1 LTEKE
6 TDALMTDLDQ
16 RMDLATDPV
25 CGMAVNP
32 DDARAKGLSTTYE
45 GREYFFCGKGCFLD
59 FADDP
64 KKYFDPNYVP
74 QM

>member
-1 LTEKE
+1 
-6 TDALMTDLDQ
+6 
-16 RMDLATDPV
+16 
-25 CGMAVNP
+25 MAVNP
-32 DDARAKGLSTTYE
+32 EDARAKGLNATYE

-74 QM
+74 HM

>member
-1 LTEKE
+1 
-6 TDALMTDLDQ
+6 MTDLDQ

-32 DDARAKGLSTTYE
+32 EDARAKGLNSTYQDN
-45 GREYFFCGKGCFLD
+45 EYFFCGKGCLLE

-64 KKYFDPNYVP
+64 QKYLDSDYVP
-74 QM
+74 HM

>member
-1 LTEKE
+1 
-6 TDALMTDLDQ
+6 MTDLDQ

-32 DDARAKGLSTTYE
+32 DETRASGLNTTYQ
-45 GREYFFCGKGCFLD
+45 GNEYFFCGKGCFLD

-64 KKYFDPNYVP
+64 RKFLDPAYEP
-74 QM
+74 TM

>member
-1 LTEKE
+1 
-6 TDALMTDLDQ
+6 MTDLDQ

-32 DDARAKGLSTTYE
+32 EEARADGRTAEYE
-45 GREYFFCGKGCFLD
+45 GHTYSFCSRGCLLE

-64 KKYFDPNYVP
+64 KKVFGPDYVP
-74 QM
+74 HMQ

>member
-1 LTEKE
+1 
-6 TDALMTDLDQ
+6 MTNLDQ
-16 RMDLATDPV
+16 RANLQTDPV
-25 CGMAVNP
+25 CGMSVNP
-32 DDARAKGLSTTYE
+32 EDARAKGLSTTYE
-45 GREYFFCGKGCFLD
+45 DREYVFCGRGCFLD